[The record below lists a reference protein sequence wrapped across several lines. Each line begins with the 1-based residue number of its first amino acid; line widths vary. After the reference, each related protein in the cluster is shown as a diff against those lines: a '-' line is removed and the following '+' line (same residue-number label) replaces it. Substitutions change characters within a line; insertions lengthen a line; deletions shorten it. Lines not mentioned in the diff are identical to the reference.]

1 MTKKGPILI
10 SFKEHHVLMLSVKIR
25 LFVFASMPCSAKSCF
40 RLNLSILHANIHRFA
55 LCTILPY
62 RDINLCF
69 ANLVLRSA
77 ATDDGVGLVG
87 EILFLFVKL
96 T

>member
-1 MTKKGPILI
+1 M
-10 SFKEHHVLMLSVKIR
+10 
-25 LFVFASMPCSAKSCF
+25 
-40 RLNLSILHANIHRFA
+40 NN
-55 LCTILPY
+55 LPY
-62 RDINLCF
+62 RDINLSF

-77 ATDDGVGLVG
+77 ATDDGVGFVG